1 LSILALL
8 YIVFITVL
16 AYFGL
21 GFFPIV
27 LISAVFIL
35 AQWFFSDRIVLWST
49 GAKIVTKGQYGSL
62 HSMVENITSNNNM
75 SKPKIAVLNNR
86 IPNAFATGKGR
97 RSSVVAVTTGLL
109 EILDQDELEGVLAHE
124 LTHVKKSRCNGNNTC

>member
-1 LSILALL
+1 MGSSWRRRDTGITIRIIICLSILALL

-35 AQWFFSDRIVLWST
+35 AQWFFSDRLVLWST
-49 GAKIVTKGQYGSL
+49 GAKIVTK
-62 HSMVENITSNNNM
+62 
-75 SKPKIAVLNNR
+75 
-86 IPNAFATGKGR
+86 
-97 RSSVVAVTTGLL
+97 
-109 EILDQDELEGVLAHE
+109 
-124 LTHVKKSRCNGNNTC
+124 